1 MFAAPR
7 PGFCPGLEAPGCGSP
22 AEGAL
27 QMAASMYACEQR
39 RAVGSA
45 GVESAE

>member
-1 MFAAPR
+1 MFAAPW
-7 PGFCPGLEAPGCGSP
+7 PGFCPGLEALGCGSP

-27 QMAASMYACEQR
+27 QMAASMHACKWC
-39 RAVGSA
+39 RALGSA